1 MSATTGKVYA
11 SFSVKNTG
19 GMAGTEIAQL
29 YVADDISS
37 VVTPNK
43 QLQGFERVELE
54 AGAEKRVTIVVDVPG
69 QLRLLN
75 REWDWVVEP
84 GSFSVMVGPSAA
96 NTALTAKFA
105 VA

>member
-1 MSATTGKVYA
+1 V
-11 SFSVKNTG
+11 SFTVQNTG
-19 GMAGTEIAQL
+19 EQRAGTEVAQL
-29 YVADDISS
+29 YISDDVSS

-43 QLQGFERVELE
+43 QLQGYVRVGPLAPGE
-54 AGAEKRVTIVVDVPG
+54 AKTVTIAVDVAT

-84 GSFSVMVGPSAA
+84 GSFSVGVGPSAA
-96 NTALTAKFA
+96 VTALSGKFEVV